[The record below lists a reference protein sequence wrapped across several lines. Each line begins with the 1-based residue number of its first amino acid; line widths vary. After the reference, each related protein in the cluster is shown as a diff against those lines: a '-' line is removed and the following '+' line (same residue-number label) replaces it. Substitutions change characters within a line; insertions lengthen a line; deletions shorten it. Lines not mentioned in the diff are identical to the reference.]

1 MAVAERKKI
10 KDTDALDVM
19 AKVYER
25 YTTSQRRAI
34 ELENLVESFE
44 LSPQLSPIIEA
55 LVSGEQAVADGRFK
69 DAINLFL
76 KNVQAPLSKNGYQNH
91 KFLTDKRYLKSSY
104 KYAIEGAYRTG
115 QLSKDEFADLMLS
128 LYHG

>member
-10 KDTDALDVM
+10 KDTDALDVV
-19 AKVYER
+19 AKIYER
-25 YTTSQRRAI
+25 YTTSQRRTI
-34 ELENLVESFE
+34 ELESLVEAFE
-44 LSPQLSPIIEA
+44 LSPQLSPTVEA
-55 LVSGEQAVADGRFK
+55 LLAGEQAVANGKFK
-69 DAINLFL
+69 DAISIFL

-91 KFLTDKRYLKSSY
+91 KFLTDKKYLKSSY